1 MLKKVTMKT
10 INAIYFVSKGCKLLP
25 CVALALQ
32 KVDQAR
38 AAKKKTTNNWKPSGT
53 GVQLGFKRDPFQEA
67 SASVGETAS
76 WNQATRGQCI

>member
-38 AAKKKTTNNWKPSGT
+38 AAKKKNNQQLETIGNRSAT
-53 GVQLGFKRDPFQEA
+53 GVQAGSIPGSIRIGGRDGILE
-67 SASVGETAS
+67 SS
-76 WNQATRGQCI
+76 N